1 MRRLDRR
8 TRTALDVIVV
18 AWCALWLVVG
28 YVIDR
33 EVLGLRKLSDTVVIA
48 GQALDSTA
56 GQLRAFSGLP
66 LVGTRVQR
74 AADEAHRAAV
84 SARFSGRESRHSIT
98 NVAHWLWFAV
108 SAIGI
113 LPVLIVY
120 GLIRFPAPRAP

>member
-1 MRRLDRR
+1 MRSLDRR
-8 TRTALDVIVV
+8 TRTFLDVIVV
-18 AWCALWLVVG
+18 TWCALWLVVG

-56 GQLRAFSGLP
+56 EQLHAFGSLP
-66 LVGTRVQR
+66 LVGARAER
-74 AADEAHRAAV
+74 AAQEAHRAAV

-113 LPVLIVY
+113 LPILLVY
-120 GLIRFPAPRAP
+120 GLIRFPVRREL

>member
-1 MRRLDRR
+1 MRTLDVR
-8 TRTALDVIVV
+8 TRTFLDVIVV

-33 EVLGLRKLSDTVVIA
+33 EVLGLRKLSDTVVVA

-56 GQLRAFSGLP
+56 TQLHAFAGLP
-66 LVGTRVQR
+66 LVGAR
-74 AADEAHRAAV
+74 AEQAAKDAHRAAV

-108 SAIGI
+108 SSIGI
-113 LPVLIVY
+113 LPILLVY
-120 GLIRFPAPRAP
+120 GLIRFPVRRGP